1 MKIITI
7 ISLFVLM
14 CYLGLAQQINEWKD
28 HLSYYQTTK
37 VFSSPEMI
45 FCVTPYSLFSYEKE
59 NGFIQRVSKINYL
72 SDIEISDASYSPDF
86 QSLIV
91 GYTNG
96 NIDIINGNKTTNYR
110 DILRATQITNKTI
123 NQVKIVDTIAYISG
137 GFGIVLFDLSKK
149 EIIENYSVGTSD
161 NPIEVNATQIK
172 GDTIFSATNK
182 GLYYSLMNNPLIKF
196 PQAWNKISTLQKPN
210 IEYTKL
216 FLFNEKLYLNY
227 STTDFLGDTLYQ
239 VSAKGFKKI
248 TELIGNNNMS
258 FYPKGDTLVV
268 SHNFNVTVYN
278 KNFEVL
284 SSYFDYQ
291 SASSP
296 QPRYAIFDESAMW
309 IADFRQGL
317 IKANDPFNNEIV
329 IPSSPPYSGNR
340 DIISTNNTVYVTR
353 GDRAENWGKTFTEA
367 TLMVYEN
374 NEWSS
379 IDKTNNPPL
388 DSIQDIINLAS
399 NPNNPTEI
407 IGATIGF
414 GLVKFE
420 GNKVKSIYNDKN
432 STLENIIGYGVGVSD
447 MKFDNNGN
455 LWCTNMLTNSILHV
469 KDAENNWESFSF
481 PTLLNEET
489 TADLLINGFNQK
501 WVSIR
506 DVGILVFD
514 DNYTPFDKTD
524 DQVKLLT
531 PSEGNGNLP
540 SATILSIAEDK
551 DGEIWIGSDKGLRVI
566 YNPEEVFNNNAE
578 AQDILIKQG
587 LYFQV
592 LLESEAI
599 TSIAIDG
606 GDNKWIGTQ
615 GSGVFC
621 LSPDG
626 TNEIFHFTAENSAL
640 WSNNIQSI
648 GINQKTGEVYIGT
661 DKGLISYRG
670 LETEPNSD
678 YSQIYAYPNPVK
690 STFTGPV
697 AVTGLV
703 RNSEVRITDL
713 AGNIVLKTIA
723 PGGQILWD
731 KKDTN
736 GNMVASGV
744 YLVFVS
750 TLDGIQREVT
760 KIFIAN

>member
-59 NGFIQRVSKINYL
+59 NGFIQSVSKINYL
-72 SDIEISDASYSPDF
+72 SDTEISDASYSPDF

-291 SASSP
+291 SASS
-296 QPRYAIFDESAMW
+296 
-309 IADFRQGL
+309 
-317 IKANDPFNNEIV
+317 
-329 IPSSPPYSGNR
+329 
-340 DIISTNNTVYVTR
+340 
-353 GDRAENWGKTFTEA
+353 
-367 TLMVYEN
+367 
-374 NEWSS
+374 
-379 IDKTNNPPL
+379 
-388 DSIQDIINLAS
+388 
-399 NPNNPTEI
+399 
-407 IGATIGF
+407 
-414 GLVKFE
+414 
-420 GNKVKSIYNDKN
+420 
-432 STLENIIGYGVGVSD
+432 
-447 MKFDNNGN
+447 
-455 LWCTNMLTNSILHV
+455 C
-469 KDAENNWESFSF
+469 
-481 PTLLNEET
+481 
-489 TADLLINGFNQK
+489 
-501 WVSIR
+501 
-506 DVGILVFD
+506 
-514 DNYTPFDKTD
+514 
-524 DQVKLLT
+524 
-531 PSEGNGNLP
+531 
-540 SATILSIAEDK
+540 
-551 DGEIWIGSDKGLRVI
+551 LR
-566 YNPEEVFNNNAE
+566 
-578 AQDILIKQG
+578 
-587 LYFQV
+587 
-592 LLESEAI
+592 S
-599 TSIAIDG
+599 
-606 GDNKWIGTQ
+606 
-615 GSGVFC
+615 
-621 LSPDG
+621 
-626 TNEIFHFTAENSAL
+626 
-640 WSNNIQSI
+640 
-648 GINQKTGEVYIGT
+648 
-661 DKGLISYRG
+661 
-670 LETEPNSD
+670 
-678 YSQIYAYPNPVK
+678 
-690 STFTGPV
+690 
-697 AVTGLV
+697 
-703 RNSEVRITDL
+703 
-713 AGNIVLKTIA
+713 
-723 PGGQILWD
+723 
-731 KKDTN
+731 
-736 GNMVASGV
+736 
-744 YLVFVS
+744 
-750 TLDGIQREVT
+750 
-760 KIFIAN
+760 